1 VNSLYM
7 NVKNRI
13 NELPEELISI
23 IYDFDG
29 RYKNNFNVCIYELYT
44 HIYSNRVLNQLF
56 REVNPDRSLYD
67 YIRWSIRSNNI
78 NNDESN

>member
-1 VNSLYM
+1 M

-29 RYKNNFNVCIYELYT
+29 RYKSNFNVCIYELYT
-44 HIYSNRVLNQLF
+44 YIYSNRVMNQLF
-56 REVNPDRSLYD
+56 RKVNPEKSLYD